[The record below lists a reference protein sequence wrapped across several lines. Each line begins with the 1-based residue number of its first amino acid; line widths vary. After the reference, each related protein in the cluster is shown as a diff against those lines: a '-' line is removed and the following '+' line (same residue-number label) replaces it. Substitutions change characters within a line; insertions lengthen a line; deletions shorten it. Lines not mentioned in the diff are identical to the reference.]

1 MDDYDYN
8 LISFKNKLRLLQ
20 HKSNTLINKA
30 IIIINSRDMKSI
42 LTGMICPD

>member
-20 HKSNTLINKA
+20 HKSNALINKA
-30 IIIINSRDMKSI
+30 IIIINSKDLENI
-42 LTGMICPD
+42 LTAIMCPD